1 MLQKKQN
8 NYRSDI
14 DGLRA
19 VAVIAVIFFH
29 LHIPGFNGG
38 YTGVDVFFVIS
49 GYLITG
55 MIFNEIQEK
64 RFSLKEFYIRR
75 IRRLVPAL
83 LTTLT
88 VTSLLVFFTLKPVEM
103 RSFASS
109 LVFQSV
115 SMQNL
120 FFLSEGEY
128 FLGSDLKPLLH
139 TWSLAV
145 EEQYYFFW
153 PLILLLICRY
163 SFNFQLLSI
172 TVIIFSSFVIS
183 LVLMGLSPK
192 ASFFLLPSRA
202 WELCFGGLFALL
214 ETRDSIRRQLTYEIR
229 TTIGILGMLLVCFSF
244 FYFSASTP
252 FPGYAALIP
261 VVGTVFLLASGVGS
275 QTVLH
280 RVLSLRPL
288 VLIGLISYPMYLWHW
303 PIIVMLRQFEV
314 GLTYW
319 VDFFVIILTVTLS
332 AVTYRYI
339 ESPIRSRKWFP
350 SATRLLYFA
359 AAGFAVIT
367 LFGIHTWVTEGAAY
381 RYSTIARNF
390 LTAPFAAQTSRCGII
405 FKVLNPR
412 KQACALIANTRASNR
427 VLLWGNSHADHWS
440 GLFADLAIE
449 SGSAFYLNARNCRAT
464 PDSEFCGENIQ
475 NEIFNFIRTEKIS
488 DVVLSSTGYGSYG
501 IPDDVFEKNMNELVR
516 VLSEVAVRVWLV
528 IDVPIGVELNP
539 VAAFLKNPSLP
550 QLGAISINKYLI
562 TKKRELDFFNSLSH
576 SYSNVNVIDP
586 SLSLCDTEYCYG
598 GKENEV
604 WYKDSGHLTD
614 AGAKQ
619 TRMQFNSIF
628 FAK

>member
-1 MLQKKQN
+1 MQTKH
-8 NYRSDI
+8 RSDI

-19 VAVIAVIFFH
+19 IAVIAVIFFH
-29 LHIPGFNGG
+29 LHVPGFSGG
-38 YTGVDVFFVIS
+38 YIGVDVFFVIS

-55 MIFNEIQEK
+55 MIFSEIQEK
-64 RFSLKEFYIRR
+64 RFSLKNFYIRR

-88 VTSLLVFFTLKPVEM
+88 ATSLLVFFTLKPVEM
-103 RSFASS
+103 RSFAAS
-109 LVFQSV
+109 LIFQSV

-145 EEQYYFFW
+145 EEQFYLFW

-163 SFNFQLLSI
+163 SFKVYLLSF
-172 TVIIFSSFVIS
+172 TVIILSSFVFS

-202 WELCFGGLFALL
+202 WELSLGGLIALL
-214 ETRDSIRRQLTYEIR
+214 ETRDSFRRHLTYGVR
-229 TTIGILGMLLVCFSF
+229 TTLGVIGLAIVCFSF
-244 FYFSASTP
+244 VYFSASTP
-252 FPGYAALIP
+252 FPGWAALLP
-261 VVGTVFLLASGVGS
+261 VFGTFFLLASGVGS
-275 QTVLH
+275 PTVLH

-314 GLTYW
+314 SLTLW
-319 VDFFVIILTVTLS
+319 AALFVILSTVTLS

-350 SATRLLYFA
+350 STKWLLYFA
-359 AAGFAVIT
+359 AAGFAVLT
-367 LFGIHTWVTEGAAY
+367 AFGIHTWLTDGAAY
-381 RYSTIARNF
+381 RYSAVARNF
-390 LTAPFAAQTSRCGII
+390 LTAPLAAQTSRCGII

-412 KQACALIANTRASNR
+412 KQACALLANTSTKRR

-440 GLFADLAIE
+440 GLFVDLAKE

-464 PDSEFCGENIQ
+464 PDSEFCGINIQ
-475 NEIFNFIRTEKIS
+475 NEIFNFIRTENIS

-501 IPDDVFEKNMNELVR
+501 ILDDVFEKNMNDLVR
-516 VLSEVAVRVWLV
+516 KLAEVRVRVWLV

-539 VAAFLKNPSLP
+539 VAAFLTNPNAPEFGVIKL
-550 QLGAISINKYLI
+550 NKYLK
-562 TKKRELDFFNSLSH
+562 TKKREQDFFYSLSH
-576 SYSNVNVIDP
+576 SYSNVYVVDP
-586 SLSLCDTEYCYG
+586 SLSLCDSENCYG
-598 GKENEV
+598 GKENV
-604 WYKDSGHLTD
+604 IWYKDSGHLTD

-619 TRMQFNSIF
+619 ARPQFHPIF
-628 FAK
+628 LQN